1 MRESVLQPML
11 QMRPLLLLACA
22 LALSGCAYVIRDREQ
37 VLTGA
42 GFIAQPADT
51 PERQAM
57 LASLPPHAFVRNVEG
72 TQVTYTWADPLVC
85 DCLWIGSAQSYEAYW
100 RLLSIRSGPNTM
112 GGLQGGGP
120 FKRTFNNG
128 QP

>member
-1 MRESVLQPML
+1 MRKFAPQPMV

-22 LALSGCAYVIRDREQ
+22 ILLSGCAYVVRDREQ

-42 GFIAQPADT
+42 GFIAQPANT

-57 LASLPPHAFVRNVEG
+57 LASLPPHAFVRKVEG

-85 DCLWIGSAQSYEAYW
+85 HCLWIGSARSYEAYW

-120 FKRTFNNG
+120 FNRQFNAG